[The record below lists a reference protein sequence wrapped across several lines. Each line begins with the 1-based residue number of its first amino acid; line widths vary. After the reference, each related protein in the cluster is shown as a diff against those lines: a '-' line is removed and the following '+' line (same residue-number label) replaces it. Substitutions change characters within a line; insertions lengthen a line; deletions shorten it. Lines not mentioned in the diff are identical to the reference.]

1 MKDKTTLYE
10 YFIFFLSIYVLI
22 ELSLEFILEFS
33 PELLQVF
40 AVIDFIICLVFL
52 GDWLY
57 FFIKAEKKSAYFWRH
72 IFDLVSAIPFIPG
85 LRFLRVFRIFRFMR
99 GFRGIVGIFKVFQK
113 KPMESALAFY
123 MICLLIIFGYCSLAY
138 NRYEVGVNPGLHS
151 FGDAVW
157 LAFTT
162 LTTIGYGDVHPV
174 TSDGRIVSAILVI
187 TGTGFFALLSGEF
200 ATLLI
205 KAYRDKKNETDSD

>member
-1 MKDKTTLYE
+1 MKDKTTPYK
-10 YFIFFLSIYVLI
+10 YFIFFLSVYVLI
-22 ELSLEFILEFS
+22 ELSLEFILEF
-33 PELLQVF
+33 PPALLQVF

-57 FFIKAEKKSAYFWRH
+57 FFIKAEKKSAYFLGH
-72 IFDLVSAIPFIPG
+72 FFDLISAIPFIPG
-85 LRFLRVFRIFRFMR
+85 LRFLRVFRIFRFLR
-99 GFRGIVGIFKVFQK
+99 GFRGIVGLFKAFQR

-174 TSDGRIVSAILVI
+174 TTDGRIVSAILVI

-205 KAYRDKKNETDSD
+205 KAYKNQSNEANSK

>member
-1 MKDKTTLYE
+1 MKDKQSLYK
-10 YFIFFLSIYVLI
+10 YFIFFLSLYVLI
-22 ELSLEFILEFS
+22 ELSLEFILEF
-33 PELLQVF
+33 PPKLLQIVT
-40 AVIDFIICLVFL
+40 VIDFFICLIFL

-57 FFIKAEKKSAYFWRH
+57 FFIKAEKKGRYFLYH
-72 IFDLVSAIPFIPG
+72 IFDLVSAIPFIPS
-85 LRFLRVFRIFRFMR
+85 LRFLRVFRIFRFLR
-99 GFRGIVGIFKVFQK
+99 GFRGIVGLFKAFQK

-151 FGDAVW
+151 FGDAIW

-205 KAYRDKKNETDSD
+205 KATKKKEPEKD